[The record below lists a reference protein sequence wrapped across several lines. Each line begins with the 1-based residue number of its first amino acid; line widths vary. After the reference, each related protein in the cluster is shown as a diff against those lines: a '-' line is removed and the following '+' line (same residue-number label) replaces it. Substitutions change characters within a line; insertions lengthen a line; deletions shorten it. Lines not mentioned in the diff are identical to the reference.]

1 MDGFDLERGT
11 YRTPPR
17 RLSILARCLPSVR
30 HYVSFLSIVLRSA
43 RMAKR
48 GVYDDERW
56 AQSSHAVRSSLEAV
70 GVEISADG
78 LDRVAALD
86 GPCVFVANHM
96 SVMESLLLP
105 GFIQPLRPMTFIV
118 KESLVRY
125 PVFKHIMR
133 SRDPIVVTRTDPR
146 ADFKAMLS
154 GGMRRLKENRSLVVF
169 PQTTRTRSFDRK
181 EFNSIGVK
189 LARRAGVP
197 LVPIALRSDAW
208 GNAKLLLKEFGR
220 IRPSRP
226 VHFAFGDPLPVTGTG
241 AEAQVQ
247 ALVFIEEH
255 LNRWGLPPVR

>member
-1 MDGFDLERGT
+1 MEGFDLERGT
-11 YRTPPR
+11 YRTSPR
-17 RLSILARCLPSVR
+17 RLSLLARWLPSVR
-30 HYVSFLSIVLRSA
+30 HYISFLSIVLRSA
-43 RMAKR
+43 KMAKR

-56 AQSSHAVRSSLEAV
+56 AESSHAVRRSLEAV
-70 GVEISADG
+70 GVEVSAGG

-96 SVMESLLLP
+96 SVLETLLLP

-146 ADFKAMLS
+146 ADLKAMLQ
-154 GGMRRLKENRSLVVF
+154 GGVRRLKEDRSLVVF
-169 PQTTRTRSFDRK
+169 PQTTRTCTFDRK

-208 GNAKLLLKEFGR
+208 GNLKHFVKEFGR
-220 IRPSRP
+220 INPRKP
-226 VHFAFGDPLPVTGTG
+226 VHFAFGDPMPVTGTG
-241 AEAQVQ
+241 AEAQEQ

-255 LNRWGLPPVR
+255 LDRWGLPPAR